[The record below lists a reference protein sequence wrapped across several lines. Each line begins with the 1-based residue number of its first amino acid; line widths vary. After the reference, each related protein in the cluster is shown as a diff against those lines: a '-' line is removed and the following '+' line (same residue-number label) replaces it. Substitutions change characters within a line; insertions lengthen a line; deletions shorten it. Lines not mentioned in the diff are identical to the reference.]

1 MAQTGPAPAPISTDE
16 FQALFDRCSNWGRWG
31 PDDERGTLNLITPE
45 RRVRAAGLVREG
57 HTVSCSLP
65 INTAADTDNI
75 FPATHLMLRAGD
87 VAESWPTRSTADY
100 LALAPHGL
108 SHSHLD
114 ALCHLC
120 WQGRMYNDRPISMVS
135 SMGALANAI
144 TIGQDGIVSRG
155 VLLDLPAVQGVDW
168 LEPGTAIRPGDVEA
182 AERAA
187 GLQVGEGDVLL
198 VRTGRWKRRREAGAW
213 DSRASIAGLHTD
225 CAPWLRERGVALL
238 GFDGISDVVPH
249 GVEGVGLPIHTL
261 TLVAMGMQLLDN
273 QDLEALGQACGARRR
288 WEFLLVIAP
297 LKLERGTASA
307 TNAIAV
313 F

>member
-1 MAQTGPAPAPISTDE
+1 MSQAAPARLSAE
-16 FQALFDRCSNWGRWG
+16 AFQALFDRCSNWGRWG

-45 RRVRAAGLVREG
+45 HRVRAAGLVREG

-65 INTAADTDNI
+65 LNTAADTDNI

-87 VAESWPTRSTADY
+87 VVESWPTRSTADY

-114 ALCHLC
+114 ALCHLA
-120 WQGRMYNDRPISMVS
+120 WQGQMYNGRPISLVT

-155 VLLDLPAVQGVDW
+155 VLLDLPLAQSVDW
-168 LEPGTAIRPGDVEA
+168 LEPGTAITPDDLVA

-187 GLQVGEGDVLL
+187 GLRVEEGDILL
-198 VRTGRWKRRREAGAW
+198 VRTGRWRRRREIGPW

-238 GFDGISDVVPH
+238 GFDGISDVFPH
-249 GVEGVGLPIHTL
+249 AVEGVGLPIHTL

-273 QDLEALGQACGARRR
+273 QDLEQLAGACADRRR
-288 WEFLLVIAP
+288 WEFLLVVAP
-297 LKLERGTASA
+297 LRLERGTASA
-307 TNAIAV
+307 TNPIAV